1 MRRSNCTFCIFG
13 LFFAV
18 KGKKKFDMKKLLFIL
33 ILAVAG
39 TVAASAQTVY
49 SVSYKS
55 EADVKVYVTNYK
67 SDADLVV
74 YKCKYKSD
82 AQGTNKGLWFFTD
95 YKSDAKKKVYFVN
108 YKSEADIV
116 VYFSDYKSDAGWR
129 NRSKMHK
136 MQ

>member
-1 MRRSNCTFCIFG
+1 MIFDNPS
-13 LFFAV
+13 V
-18 KGKKKFDMKKLLFIL
+18 MKKIL
-33 ILAVAG
+33 IIMIAMLG
-39 TVAASAQTVY
+39 FGIAASAQTVC
-49 SVSYKS
+49 SVQYKS
-55 EADVKVYVTNYK
+55 DADVKVYVTNYK

-95 YKSDAKKKVYFVN
+95 YKSDAKKKVYFVD
-108 YKSEADIV
+108 YKSDADLV
-116 VYFSDYKSDAGWR
+116 VYFTDYKSDAGWR